1 MDEKQFRDRVT
12 ELRLKKGVSEYQMSY
27 DLGHSKGYVHNI
39 VTGKSM
45 PSLREFFYICEYF
58 EITPA
63 EFFYYG
69 EEYPPYLQ
77 QAYDVL
83 KTADEEDVIQLISLF
98 M

>member
-45 PSLREFFYICEYF
+45 SSLREFFYICEYF
-58 EITPA
+58 EIPPA
-63 EFFYYG
+63 GFFYYG

-83 KTADEEDVIQLISLF
+83 KTADEEDVIQLISLS